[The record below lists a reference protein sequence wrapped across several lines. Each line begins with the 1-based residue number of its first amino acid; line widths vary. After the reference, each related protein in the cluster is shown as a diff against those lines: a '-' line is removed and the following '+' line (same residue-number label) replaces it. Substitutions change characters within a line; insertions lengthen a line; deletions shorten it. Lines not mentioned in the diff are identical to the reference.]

1 MFYSTF
7 THSILF
13 IFEKPQKYLLIII
26 KLLKMDIL
34 ERKYSLL
41 YHSIIIAKFEEQ
53 YLKEF
58 SVVSQRAKA
67 SHVIKIAYFNGNF
80 IRYMSGIFDTQGK
93 EKLKFHIFLLII
105 TFGERCWREDNLN
118 RKSECRRF
126 SRILSHDFIRLREEK
141 VYETKSDNS

>member
-1 MFYSTF
+1 MSVGSTFYLNVSASAEFAVPRKNTKVITQFNTPKHPLLYLMFYSTF
-7 THSILF
+7 THSSLF

-80 IRYMSGIFDTQGK
+80 IRYTSGIFDT
-93 EKLKFHIFLLII
+93 
-105 TFGERCWREDNLN
+105 
-118 RKSECRRF
+118 
-126 SRILSHDFIRLREEK
+126 
-141 VYETKSDNS
+141 